1 MINIKDW
8 HLPKTVGIINVHDDT
23 EHKEETDVL
32 VADPELQAP
41 PMYAVVMYN
50 DDYTPMEFVVM
61 VLIQEFKQAEDKAIE
76 TMLTIHHDGQG
87 IAGVY
92 PKDIAETKAKKC
104 NNLARTEGYPLL
116 TEIEPHN
123 K

>member
-8 HLPKTVGIINVHDDT
+8 HFPKTINMMNVHDDT
-23 EHKEETDVL
+23 EREEETDVL

-41 PMYAVVMYN
+41 PMYAVIMYN

-61 VLIQEFKQAEDKAIE
+61 VLMQEFKQAEDQAVE
-76 TMLTIHHDGQG
+76 TMLAIHHDGHG
-87 IAGVY
+87 IAGIY

-104 NNLARTEGYPLL
+104 NNLARKEGYPLL
-116 TEIEPHN
+116 TQIEPY
-123 K
+123 KE

>member
-8 HLPKTVGIINVHDDT
+8 HFPQTINMMNVHDDT
-23 EHKEETDVL
+23 EREEETDVL

-41 PMYAVVMYN
+41 PMYAVIMYN

-61 VLIQEFKQAEDKAIE
+61 VLMQEFKQAEDQAVE
-76 TMLTIHHDGQG
+76 TMLAIHHDGHG
-87 IAGVY
+87 IAGIY

-104 NNLARTEGYPLL
+104 NNLARKEGYPLL
-116 TEIEPHN
+116 TQIEPY
-123 K
+123 KE